1 MIYWTSRAFP
11 PITKRQSV
19 NTRNCSCNDSSLW
32 GEFII
37 VCRLFWCYKEVSKVH
52 STYFVMDV
60 VVHSRNS
67 IILICSRVK
76 QAKALHAHGV
86 NCVGDRLIEIL
97 RQKVRSIQLRARRLN
112 SCSLLQTNYQPITI
126 LPAISKVFE
135 KIVHCR
141 ISPYFEE
148 IYHKYVF
155 AYRCSDSQTLETSFK

>member
-1 MIYWTSRAFP
+1 MAYLVPKTATVEFDKVSLAHGCLEVLVL
-11 PITKRQSV
+11 T
-19 NTRNCSCNDSSLW
+19 CSCNDSSLW

-37 VCRLFWCYKEVSKVH
+37 VCRLFWCCKEISKVH

-112 SCSLLQTNYQPITI
+112 SCSW
-126 LPAISKVFE
+126 AAE
-135 KIVHCR
+135 KR
-141 ISPYFEE
+141 GNQQEE
-148 IYHKYVF
+148 IHTYCHFAQVF
-155 AYRCSDSQTLETSFK
+155 VLVDTFWCR